1 MAESRREQ
9 TRWLTTFAFVLAVLA
24 TFRVADAARSS
35 VGFRDGGLHHP
46 HGGLDRR
53 AGLRDDGALGAGGRL
68 QGGDV
73 HGDAFVDNGGDGG
86 FKDAFLSSI
95 SMILVSER
103 GDETFIIA
111 AIMAMRHPRV
121 IIFAGAIGALAVMTV
136 LSTALGLI
144 VPNLISQDVVNKCAF
159 VLYTFFGCR
168 LLYIAWRADP
178 NASIQEEMQEVET
191 KLEAGPG
198 SGRMM
203 GRVRR
208 LCGRVCTP
216 IFLAA
221 FVLTFLAEWGDRSQI
236 TTIALAAHKNP
247 YGVAIGGT
255 IGHAFCTGLAVVGG
269 RIIALKIS
277 QRLVA
282 VAGGLLFFVFAFHA
296 LVYGAPGS
304 ELGTFQ

>member
-1 MAESRREQ
+1 M
-9 TRWLTTFAFVLAVLA
+9 
-24 TFRVADAARSS
+24 
-35 VGFRDGGLHHP
+35 
-46 HGGLDRR
+46 
-53 AGLRDDGALGAGGRL
+53 
-68 QGGDV
+68 
-73 HGDAFVDNGGDGG
+73 DNGGDGG

-95 SMILVSER
+95 SMILVSEL

-121 IIFAGAIGALAVMTV
+121 IILAGALGALAVMTV

-144 VPNLISQDVVNKCAF
+144 VPNLISQSVVNKCAF

-178 NASIQEEMQEVET
+178 NASIQEEMQEVEE
-191 KLEAGPG
+191 KLEAGAG
-198 SGRMM
+198 GQGRMM

-208 LCGRVCTP
+208 ILGRLCTP
-216 IFLAA
+216 IFLEA

>member
-1 MAESRREQ
+1 
-9 TRWLTTFAFVLAVLA
+9 
-24 TFRVADAARSS
+24 
-35 VGFRDGGLHHP
+35 
-46 HGGLDRR
+46 
-53 AGLRDDGALGAGGRL
+53 
-68 QGGDV
+68 
-73 HGDAFVDNGGDGG
+73 
-86 FKDAFLSSI
+86 
-95 SMILVSER
+95 
-103 GDETFIIA
+103 
-111 AIMAMRHPRV
+111 
-121 IIFAGAIGALAVMTV
+121 
-136 LSTALGLI
+136 
-144 VPNLISQDVVNKCAF
+144 
-159 VLYTFFGCR
+159 
-168 LLYIAWRADP
+168 
-178 NASIQEEMQEVET
+178 
-191 KLEAGPG
+191 
-198 SGRMM
+198 MM

-208 LCGRVCTP
+208 ILGRLCTP